1 MVKDIFLDFKFQIE
15 FTNPKTKL
23 DSELLQVHTVNFPSG
38 FVPMPELNKTLN
50 SLKLDHHEN
59 YTWDDR
65 KWFKGSILSY
75 NFSCPECGE
84 GPDAKVHLK

>member
-1 MVKDIFLDFKFQIE
+1 
-15 FTNPKTKL
+15 
-23 DSELLQVHTVNFPSG
+23 
-38 FVPMPELNKTLN
+38 MPELNKTLN